1 MSCCWKLARDTTAMV
16 ALVRVGAAVNISVC
30 SEWERGGG
38 EGRGGKGGGRK
49 KGKREREEHTL
60 GGAIMEAN
68 V

>member
-30 SEWERGGG
+30 SEWERG